1 MIYQLSTGK
10 VIEISLEQF
19 LEMTDDDIE
28 YLVAYNVGENIN
40 NPFFKSS
47 FQNKVNIEVDEDVT
61 PDLLETDS
69 VQKLSDLDLDRSMLD
84 D

>member
-28 YLVAYNVGENIN
+28 YLVAYNVGESIN

-47 FQNKVNIEVDEDVT
+47 FQNKVTIEVDDDIT

>member
-47 FQNKVNIEVDEDVT
+47 FQNKVIIEVDDDIT

>member
-47 FQNKVNIEVDEDVT
+47 FQNKVTIEVDEDIT